1 MTRPLLRLAAAL
13 CCGLLVAACS
23 GGGDG
28 GDGGD
33 GADGAGRA
41 ASGDDETAAPAAPA
55 DVDPRPSVG
64 CGSSTVRD
72 GQEKVTISSG
82 GVERWYLRHVPP
94 AHDGSTP
101 VPVVVDLHGYSEG
114 AEVHAV
120 VSQLGPYGDDQGFVT
135 LTPHGQGEGPVP
147 LWDTAPGG
155 PDQAFLEGMLDDVEA
170 SLCVDT
176 ARVFVTGL
184 SNGAMMTSMLACELA
199 DRLAAAAPVA
209 GVTKVADC
217 DADRPVPVVAFHGTD
232 DGFLAYEGGLGP
244 QVASLPSPD
253 GRGTLGDAAA
263 QANGSVGP
271 TGPSVPDV
279 MADWAER
286 NGCDNAAPD
295 EEAVADDVTLLTFPC
310 PAGAEAELYRVD
322 GGGHSW
328 PGSEFLADA
337 EAVVGP
343 TTMSISA
350 DEIMWDFFEQ
360 HPLVEAGGNS

>member
-1 MTRPLLRLAAAL
+1 MTRPLLRLTAAL
-13 CCGLLVAACS
+13 ICALLVAACS
-23 GGGDG
+23 GGDDG
-28 GDGGD
+28 GDSG
-33 GADGAGRA
+33 DGAGRG
-41 ASGDDETAAPAAPA
+41 ASGDDEAAAPATPA
-55 DVDPRPSVG
+55 DVEARPSAG
-64 CGSSTVRD
+64 CGSSTVGA
-72 GQEKVTISSG
+72 GQEKVTINSG
-82 GVERWYLRHVPP
+82 GAERWYLRHVPP

-114 AEVHAV
+114 AEVHAM
-120 VSQLGPYGDDQGFVT
+120 VSQLGPFGDEQGFVT

-199 DRLAAAAPVA
+199 DRFAAAAPVA
-209 GVTKVADC
+209 GVTEVPDC
-217 DADRPVPVVAFHGTD
+217 HADRPVPVVAFHGTD
-232 DGFLAYEGGLGP
+232 DGFLAYEGGFGP

-253 GRGTLGDAAA
+253 GKGTLGDAAG
-263 QANGSVGP
+263 QAGGP
-271 TGPSVPDV
+271 GASTEPSVPEV

-286 NGCDNAAPD
+286 NGCDDAAPE
-295 EEAVADDVTLLTFPC
+295 EEAVADDVTLLTFAC
-310 PAGAEAELYRVD
+310 PAGAEAALYRVE

-328 PGSEFLADA
+328 PGSEFLAGA
-337 EAVVGP
+337 EAIVGR

-350 DEIMWDFFEQ
+350 DEIMWDFFQQ
-360 HPLVEAGGNS
+360 HPLVDGGGNS

>member
-13 CCGLLVAACS
+13 CCALLVAACS
-23 GGGDG
+23 GGDGGEGRGDG
-28 GDGGD
+28 D
-33 GADGAGRA
+33 
-41 ASGDDETAAPAAPA
+41 GDDEAAAPATPA
-55 DVDPRPSVG
+55 DVGPRPSAG
-64 CGSSTVRD
+64 CGSSTVRA
-72 GQEKVTISSG
+72 GQEKVTIRSA

-120 VSQLGPYGDDQGFVT
+120 VSQLGPYGDEQGFVT

-170 SLCVDT
+170 SLCVDS

-184 SNGAMMTSMLACELA
+184 SNGAMMTSMVACELA
-199 DRLAAAAPVA
+199 DRFAAAAPVA
-209 GVTKVADC
+209 GVTEVADC
-217 DADRPVPVVAFHGTD
+217 QANRPVPVVAFHGTD
-232 DGFLAYEGGLGP
+232 DGFLAYEGGFGP
-244 QVASLPSPD
+244 QIASLPSPD
-253 GRGTLGDAAA
+253 GRGTLGDAAGP
-263 QANGSVGP
+263 ANGSAGS
-271 TGPSVPDV
+271 TGPSVPEV

-286 NGCDNAAPD
+286 NGCDDDAAPD
-295 EEAVADDVTLLTFPC
+295 EEAVAGDVTLLRFAC
-310 PAGAEAELYRVD
+310 PAGAEAELYRVE

-328 PGSEFLADA
+328 PGSEFLANA
-337 EAVVGP
+337 EAVVGR

-350 DEIMWDFFEQ
+350 DEIMWDFFER
-360 HPLVEAGGNS
+360 HPLVAGGGNS